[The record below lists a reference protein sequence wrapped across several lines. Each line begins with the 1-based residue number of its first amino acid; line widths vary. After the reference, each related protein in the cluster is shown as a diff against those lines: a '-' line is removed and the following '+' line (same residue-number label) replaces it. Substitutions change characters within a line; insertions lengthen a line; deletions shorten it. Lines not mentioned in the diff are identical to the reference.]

1 MIATL
6 IIGLIA
12 GWLAGILM
20 RGSGYG
26 IVIDILLGLIGAV
39 IGGWIFGA
47 LGIVAIGG
55 VDAES
60 NWITTSQ
67 IRNSAKGAWTLEEL
81 GWKEQPPGE
90 LTQWDGLMGH
100 FVEYFDNNPP
110 LAEQPYLKTW
120 RDAVT
125 ACEANRAKQS
135 G

>member
-55 VDAES
+55 VGYLAMS
-60 NWITTSQ
+60 TVGAIVLVAITHLFH
-67 IRNSAKGAWTLEEL
+67 R
-81 GWKEQPPGE
+81 
-90 LTQWDGLMGH
+90 
-100 FVEYFDNNPP
+100 
-110 LAEQPYLKTW
+110 
-120 RDAVT
+120 
-125 ACEANRAKQS
+125 
-135 G
+135 